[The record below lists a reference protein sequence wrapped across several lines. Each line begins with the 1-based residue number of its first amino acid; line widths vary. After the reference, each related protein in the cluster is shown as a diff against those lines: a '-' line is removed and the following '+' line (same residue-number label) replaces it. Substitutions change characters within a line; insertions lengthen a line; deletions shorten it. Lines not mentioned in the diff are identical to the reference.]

1 MIIILRIL
9 SEGRQVLKDMQMEQE
24 HFHNVMA
31 SKFDFWIYGTI
42 ED

>member
-1 MIIILRIL
+1 VRGVSL
-9 SEGRQVLKDMQMEQE
+9 QVLKGLTNEARA
-24 HFHNVMA
+24 FYNVMA